1 MVLKHPSIYLALS
14 RDFDLINKRFN
25 LERPLEISML
35 DAIYGAHLNRNPLRV
50 LDLLL
55 LEGLASQATL
65 HATLK
70 ILRVKKLVETKV
82 DPADGRSKLVFPS
95 KLALKRLKECESA
108 ILNRAK

>member
-25 LERPLEISML
+25 LKRPLEISML
-35 DAIYGAHLNRNPLRV
+35 NAIYEAHLNQDPLRV

-70 ILRVKKLVETKV
+70 TLQVKKLVETKV
-82 DPADGRSKLVFPS
+82 DPADGRSKLVFPT

>member
-1 MVLKHPSIYLALS
+1 MVLKHPSVYLALS

-35 DAIYGAHLNRNPLRV
+35 NAIYEAYLTQVPLRV

-70 ILRVKKLVETKV
+70 TLQVKKLVETKV

-95 KLALKRLKECESA
+95 KSALRRLKECEA
-108 ILNRAK
+108 AVLNRAK